1 MKEPKRMSAGH
12 AMRRLLR
19 EPTVIFSVLNAQWHL
34 RHAARVPLTTRV
46 WGGVKVR
53 GAGKVIFCDR
63 TIVFGTTVS
72 SEFVAHEG
80 GCITVG
86 DGTFI
91 NYGTSISAHSRVM
104 IGKNCHIGQY
114 AIINDNDYHDVMNKT
129 TLPESRPVVL
139 EDGVWL
145 GARVIVLKGVR
156 IGQDSVVGAGSVVTR
171 DIPARSIAV
180 GQPARVIRQF

>member
-1 MKEPKRMSAGH
+1 MNETKKMSPGH
-12 AMRRLLR
+12 VVRRLLK
-19 EPTVIFSVLNAQWHL
+19 EPGVVFPVLNAQWNL
-34 RHAARVPLTTRV
+34 RHARRVPLTARV

-53 GAGKVIFCDR
+53 GAGKVLFGDR
-63 TIVFGTTVS
+63 IIVFGTAVS
-72 SEFVAHEG
+72 SEFIAHEG
-80 GCITVG
+80 GCISVG

-91 NYGTSISAHSRVM
+91 NYGTSVSAHKRVA

-114 AIINDNDYHDVMNKT
+114 AIINDNDYHDVLNKT
-129 TLPESRPVVL
+129 SLPESRPVVL

-156 IGQDSVVGAGSVVTR
+156 IGRDSVIGAGSVVTR